1 MKVKVRKSIYGSIP
15 KGADGITL
23 DGRPV
28 YIEDALAKKVKIRK
42 KTVGVLTLSRM
53 I

>member
-1 MKVKVRKSIYGSIP
+1 MKVKARKSIYGSIP
-15 KGADGITL
+15 KGTDGITL

-28 YIEDALAKKVKIRK
+28 YIEDAPAKKVKIRK